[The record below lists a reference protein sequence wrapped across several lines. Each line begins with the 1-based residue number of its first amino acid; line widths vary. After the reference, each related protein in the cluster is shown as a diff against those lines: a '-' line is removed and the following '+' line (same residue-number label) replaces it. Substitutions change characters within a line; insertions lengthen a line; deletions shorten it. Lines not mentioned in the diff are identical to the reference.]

1 MCTLY
6 KEGGGESWRG
16 LGRVDWGLR
25 ASRGRQ
31 AFSCRHVAISWS
43 ASPNN
48 LVSKLLMKKEI
59 FKKWAQPGFEPGTSR
74 TQSENHTPRPTS
86 LGAHVV
92 EGWIQIP
99 WATLKVSSCIGL
111 LFPVIL
117 QTEHNPLRCKTQIR
131 LNKKYC
137 WPIWGSNP

>member
-6 KEGGGESWRG
+6 KEGGGGESWRG

-59 FKKWAQPGFEPGTSR
+59 SKKWAQPGFEPGTSR
-74 TQSENHTPRPTS
+74 TQSENHTPRPLSHLNARMTN
-86 LGAHVV
+86 GHVHV
-92 EGWIQIP
+92 YSKEKMYAKCLWQR
-99 WATLKVSSCIGL
+99 WD
-111 LFPVIL
+111 
-117 QTEHNPLRCKTQIR
+117 
-131 LNKKYC
+131 
-137 WPIWGSNP
+137 SNPRLRRDWCLKPAP